1 MRHAVY
7 ADGLWIDVEQAFLWY
22 EAQRA
27 GLGAKFRT
35 ELEAAIRR
43 VVESPD
49 VYAEGRHGTR
59 RVLLRRF
66 PYQVVY
72 LLTTTSVLFVGVMHG
87 AQDFDSWLR
96 RRRPTA

>member
-7 ADGLWIDVEQAFLWY
+7 ADGLWADVEQAFVWY
-22 EAQRA
+22 EAQRD
-27 GLGAKFRT
+27 GLGANFRT

-43 VVESPD
+43 VVENPE

-59 RVLLRRF
+59 RVLLRKF

-72 LLTTTSVLFVGVMHG
+72 LLTTTSVVFVGVMHG
-87 AQDFDSWLR
+87 AQDFDSWIAG
-96 RRRPTA
+96 RPIA